1 MVGGFFVEVRNSDL
15 LRIVHSGD
23 VASRRVSH
31 LQYVYRTM
39 EHAEIPWQRN

>member
-1 MVGGFFVEVRNSDL
+1 MVGGLFVEVRNSDP

-39 EHAEIPWQRN
+39 EQAGIRWQHN